1 VTTGRRPW
9 PLAALAV
16 LAAPVSAC
24 ALLAGIDGPH
34 PRPADAGGSE
44 RTPVDEEVRL
54 GDAADAGKRDSSER
68 HDASLEAGSCPGLKS
83 SFMTDS
89 RNCGGCGHDCGVDKC
104 IGGQCPLTA
113 VASGLARPD
122 SIAVDSAEDVF
133 FSELGACAGTSCVG
147 GRVSRNVSGGK
158 VTSTIAT
165 GLTGDTSGI
174 PVVTDSTNVYW
185 ATSQSAGVVSSAPL
199 AGGTPQVITPA
210 GLGGPIAASWVAL
223 AVDDTY
229 LYAAASG
236 ATIYLT
242 PTASLGSPSWHT
254 IADSTQVLAATAAL
268 NAGMVHYVFWA
279 NASDSAGSPG
289 SGSIGGAVV
298 STTGIVTPLP
308 GLTGLPAPLGA
319 SASAF
324 GVVWVDGQQV
334 HTLALKS
341 TSPSVLASPGAGL
354 EPARIVADDKGAV
367 YWTNHDPSQASEGS
381 VMALY
386 HDAKT
391 PIVLASGQTNPT
403 ALAISTYT
411 VYWVNSGVGATD
423 GSILSTRR

>member
-1 VTTGRRPW
+1 
-9 PLAALAV
+9 
-16 LAAPVSAC
+16 
-24 ALLAGIDGPH
+24 
-34 PRPADAGGSE
+34 
-44 RTPVDEEVRL
+44 
-54 GDAADAGKRDSSER
+54 
-68 HDASLEAGSCPGLKS
+68 
-83 SFMTDS
+83 
-89 RNCGGCGHDCGVDKC
+89 
-104 IGGQCPLTA
+104 
-113 VASGLARPD
+113 
-122 SIAVDSAEDVF
+122 
-133 FSELGACAGTSCVG
+133 
-147 GRVSRNVSGGK
+147 
-158 VTSTIAT
+158 
-165 GLTGDTSGI
+165 
-174 PVVTDSTNVYW
+174 
-185 ATSQSAGVVSSAPL
+185 
-199 AGGTPQVITPA
+199 
-210 GLGGPIAASWVAL
+210 
-223 AVDDTY
+223 
-229 LYAAASG
+229 
-236 ATIYLT
+236 
-242 PTASLGSPSWHT
+242 
-254 IADSTQVLAATAAL
+254 
-268 NAGMVHYVFWA
+268 
-279 NASDSAGSPG
+279 
-289 SGSIGGAVV
+289 V